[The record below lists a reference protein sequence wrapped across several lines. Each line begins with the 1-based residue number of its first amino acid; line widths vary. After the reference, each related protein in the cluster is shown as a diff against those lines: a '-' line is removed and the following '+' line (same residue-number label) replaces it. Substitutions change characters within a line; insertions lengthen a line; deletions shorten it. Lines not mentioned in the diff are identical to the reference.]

1 MAAPAAPPAALL
13 LLPTPTSP
21 ASLRT
26 RFGPTIASVLPSLAD
41 SVKDSDHVA
50 RLDLGILL
58 PKTFSTRLS
67 PRASVFPRVQEL
79 VKDLYTL
86 LGSIAVEVGVKLDVP
101 GGVDARVFMFEDQ
114 SGHPAD
120 RAQVAHS
127 FSGPI
132 IDLSILVS
140 SGRVYDPVF
149 SVESEDGEKVLRA
162 FLDLHGKRS
171 TSHPNVCKI
180 KVGESEKVG
189 SREIPELRK
198 ARAAHKSVAVGGTFE
213 QLRIGDKLL
222 LTATAVVV
230 EPETDDII
238 SPSRRRITIG
248 ITADEALHEKNS
260 AGQVKSW
267 DERQENVADFFESIV
282 AFSKNVKTFR
292 VAEHFDQTGP
302 NGKCVSVQLGP
313 TLTIIYVEISDHY
326 GLTITDEGISAL
338 VVSKGKEASAKAI
351 NDKREEKGWSPL
363 EVFEV
368 DEVDAES

>member
-1 MAAPAAPPAALL
+1 
-13 LLPTPTSP
+13 
-21 ASLRT
+21 
-26 RFGPTIASVLPSLAD
+26 
-41 SVKDSDHVA
+41 
-50 RLDLGILL
+50 
-58 PKTFSTRLS
+58 
-67 PRASVFPRVQEL
+67 
-79 VKDLYTL
+79 
-86 LGSIAVEVGVKLDVP
+86 
-101 GGVDARVFMFEDQ
+101 
-114 SGHPAD
+114 
-120 RAQVAHS
+120 
-127 FSGPI
+127 
-132 IDLSILVS
+132 
-140 SGRVYDPVF
+140 
-149 SVESEDGEKVLRA
+149 
-162 FLDLHGKRS
+162 
-171 TSHPNVCKI
+171 
-180 KVGESEKVG
+180 
-189 SREIPELRK
+189 
-198 ARAAHKSVAVGGTFE
+198 
-213 QLRIGDKLL
+213 
-222 LTATAVVV
+222 VVV